1 MRRGRFSILIAC
13 AAVTAAMVA
22 PVAPAGA
29 APPPTTAW
37 RHGALQTDPRGVVSR
52 SDLVLQSPPWQNY
65 QSMPLGNGR
74 LGAAVWSQDGL
85 TAQLNRSDTFPDLK
99 SAGQLVVPGLFPLM
113 SSADY
118 RGRLGLYDAG
128 LDQQGGGMTARA
140 RVLADTDQF
149 VLDVTGAD
157 PGRPQTAD
165 LKLWQGRSPVTYA
178 SGAVAALAETFHDDP
193 SGTTSGAI
201 AAVTADGRQVHATV
215 TNDLTVHLSFKPRQ
229 DGSFRIVVGVPA
241 YQGGDLASAARTA
254 VHGGFDA
261 GADASHLR
269 WWHRFWD
276 DAAPIE
282 ISSPD
287 GTGEYLE
294 NLRAMQLYMSA
305 ASMRSAVP
313 SSHGGVTSLFSP
325 WRDDI
330 HWSAANWWHFNLRQ
344 PVYTNLGAGTATLNT
359 PYFRLYLDRLAKM
372 RKWTAEHWPDAK
384 GVCVPEFLRFD
395 GTAGSCDSSADPD
408 WVNRILSTGPEVVA
422 NLWSQY
428 RYTGDRALLDA
439 GYPLMSGVAQFYLSV
454 LRPGDDGYLHLQH
467 VNALEVQ
474 WDTTDPTPDLAAMRT
489 IFPIVA
495 GLADQHGDHDLA
507 ERLRQAVAKLPPF
520 RTTTRNGQPVLAWS
534 GTDEAAHNTQ
544 DPDLEALWPWGLY
557 GADSSLM
564 QSTFTNRVYVQ
575 TREWASDSVWA
586 ARLGRADDM
595 KSLLVQGTSD
605 FQIFPNG
612 FAAHSRN
619 SDPARGGGYYDGWG
633 AVVASALQESLVQS
647 YQGTLRIAPA
657 WPADWNATGAVQ
669 IPGGHRVSV
678 ETRGGSPSLVG
689 IQAGSTDTL
698 KIQNPWPGQQIQVV
712 NGDCGCGRP
721 VVAATTA
728 SQITLPVKR
737 GARYLL
743 ERTAQPYSS
752 FKFGELGGRPAD
764 TVKTLGQRT
773 LGVAHSTPQINSDLV
788 TVEQPDKLH
797 ALARAAVGA
806 PAYVD
811 RGYTVTGL
819 PDALDGAVLI
829 RGANDDS
836 QLTTPADYLTFDL
849 TRPATVYVAFDS
861 RGEGSWWPGWLTDQG
876 FTRTDMTVQTS
887 DRPLVVF
894 AKTMPAGQV
903 RLGPNSGVTGQGG
916 SSYVTFVA
924 GRTG

>member
-1 MRRGRFSILIAC
+1 MRRGRLSILIAC

-22 PVAPAGA
+22 PIAPAGA

-52 SDLVLQSPPWQNY
+52 SDLVLQSPPWQNH

-74 LGAAVWSQDGL
+74 LGAAVWSEDGL
-85 TAQLNRSDTFPDLK
+85 TAQLNRSDTLPDLK

-113 SSADY
+113 SAADY
-118 RGRLGLYDAG
+118 RGRLGLYDAD
-128 LDQQGGGMTARA
+128 LEQRGGGMTASA
-140 RVLADTDQF
+140 RVRAGADQF

-157 PGRPQTAD
+157 PNRTQTAD

-178 SGAVAALAETFHDDP
+178 SGGVAALAETFHDDP

-201 AAVTADGRQVHATV
+201 TAVTADGRQVHASV
-215 TNDLTVHLSFKPRQ
+215 TGDLTVHLTFKPRQ
-229 DGSFRIVVGVPA
+229 DGRFRIVVGVPA
-241 YQGGDLASAARTA
+241 YKGGDVASAARAA
-254 VHGGFDA
+254 VRGGFDA

-269 WWHRFWD
+269 WWHRFWN
-276 DAAPIE
+276 DAAPME

-294 NLRAMQLYMSA
+294 NLRATQLYMSA
-305 ASMRSAVP
+305 ASMRSSVP

-344 PVYTNLGAGTATLNT
+344 PVYTNLGAGTAALNT

-372 RKWTAEHWPDAK
+372 QKWTAEHWPGAE

-395 GTAGSCDSSADPD
+395 GTAGSCDSGMAPD

-439 GYPLMSGVAQFYLSV
+439 GYPLMSGVARFYLSV

-520 RTTTRNGQPVLAWS
+520 RTTTRGGQPVLAWS

-544 DPDLEALWPWGLY
+544 DPDLEALWPWGRY

-586 ARLGRADDM
+586 ARLGRASDM
-595 KSLLVQGTSD
+595 KNLLVQGTSD

-619 SDPARGGGYYDGWG
+619 SDPVRGGGYYDGWG

-647 YQGTLRIAPA
+647 YEGTVRVAPA

-678 ETRGGSPSLVG
+678 ETRGGTPSLVG
-689 IQAGSTDTL
+689 VQAGSTDTL
-698 KIQNPWPGQQIQVV
+698 KIQNPWPGQRIQVV
-712 NGDCGCGRP
+712 DGDCACGRP

-728 SQITLPVKR
+728 AQITLPVKR
-737 GARYLL
+737 GASYLL

-752 FKFGELGGRPAD
+752 FTFGELGGQPAD
-764 TVKTLGQRT
+764 KVKTLGQRT
-773 LGVAHSTPQINSDLV
+773 LGVAHSIPQINSDLV

-797 ALARAAVGA
+797 ALVRAAVGA
-806 PAYVD
+806 PVYVD
-811 RGYTVTGL
+811 RGYTVTDL
-819 PDALDGAVLI
+819 PGALDGATMI

-836 QLTTPADYLTFDL
+836 KLTEPADYLTFDL
-849 TRPATVYVAFDS
+849 TRPATVYVAFDT
-861 RGEGSWWPGWLTDQG
+861 RGEGSWWPGWPADQG

-887 DRPLVVF
+887 DRPLAVF
-894 AKTMPAGQV
+894 KKTVPAGQV
-903 RLGPNSGVTGQGG
+903 RLGPNSGVSGQGG
-916 SSYVTFVA
+916 SSYVTFV
-924 GRTG
+924 TG